1 MVSSVCMAQYSSH
14 QLYQAYLVGDMQV
27 WGRYLEQGQWERMTK
42 EEQHRY
48 LNYEYGYLAYSIAK
62 DANGAK
68 TMLQQFEEHLQE
80 ARKTIDESEYY
91 AYMSGLYSYK
101 LSLEK
106 IRILKYAPA
115 IFENIKLAMKKGQN
129 NPFVLAMQGNV
140 EFYNPMGSK
149 EKALDYFEQAEQLYL
164 QTQRYEKWN
173 LRTVQMHIIQ
183 CLDKMG
189 RKQEAIN
196 QCKQYLEEEPKCV
209 IFNKLLQ
216 SISNN

>member
-1 MVSSVCMAQYSSH
+1 MAQYSSH
-14 QLYQAYLVGDMQV
+14 QLYQAYLVGDVHV
-27 WGRYLEQGQWERMTK
+27 WGKYLEKGRWEQMTK
-42 EEQHRY
+42 EEQHKY
-48 LNYEYGYLAYSIAK
+48 LNYEYGYLAYNIAK
-62 DANGAK
+62 DANSAK
-68 TMLQQFEEHLQE
+68 TMLQQFENHLQE
-80 ARKTIDESEYY
+80 AKHFIDESEYY
-91 AYMSGLYSYK
+91 AYMTGLYSYK
-101 LSLEK
+101 LSFEK
-106 IRILKYAPA
+106 TRVLKYAPA